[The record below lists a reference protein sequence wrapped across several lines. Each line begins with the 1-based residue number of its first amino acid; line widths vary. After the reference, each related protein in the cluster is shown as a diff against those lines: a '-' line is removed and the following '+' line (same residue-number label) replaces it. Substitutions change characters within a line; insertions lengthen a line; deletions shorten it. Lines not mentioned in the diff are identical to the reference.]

1 MSVDFDAV
9 VVGSGAGGG
18 TAAAE
23 LARGGLRVLLVERGA
38 RFADAVA
45 GQDER
50 RMLIERAACDDR
62 IIELNGR
69 PARPIVGGGL
79 GGSTSLFGA
88 ALLRPGPSDFE
99 PGRFYGGRIPR
110 AVWEW
115 PIGYDELAPYFDRVE
130 DLFAVSGEHGEAT
143 PHLGRRLRPY
153 AQPPPPL
160 EPISQRLCAALRAE
174 GLAPFRLPLAI
185 DWQRCLRCP
194 TCPGYAC
201 PNGARASSASHA
213 VLPALRDAGLTLWER
228 CEAEHFALEGARV
241 RGLWLRD
248 RVTGRRHLLRA
259 SAYLLGAGA
268 IATPAILLASGVADR
283 SGQLGRN
290 HMCHLGAAAA
300 AVFARPTGAAS
311 RYAKQIGISD
321 FYLGMRDFP
330 HKLGYA
336 QVVPVPGP
344 LTLREYA
351 PLPIPPSLAGA
362 LHARALL
369 LVGSVE
375 DLPRPG
381 NRVTLGSGGR
391 IRLER
396 SFAAYDVL
404 RARHMASALRRLVRR
419 AGAPVAVA
427 RVAAHAHEHLAH
439 QVGTTRFGRDPA
451 TSVLDAQCRLHAHPE
466 IYVVDGSFFPTSLGV
481 GPALT
486 IAANALRVAGHILK
500 ERP

>member
-1 MSVDFDAV
+1 MSSDFDAI

-38 RFADAVA
+38 RFDDPVA

-62 IIELNGR
+62 TIQLNGR
-69 PARPIVGGGL
+69 SARPIVGGGL

-88 ALLRPGPSDFE
+88 ALLRPGPADFE
-99 PGRFYGGRIPR
+99 PGRFYGDRIPR
-110 AVWEW
+110 ALREW
-115 PIGYDELAPYFDRVE
+115 PIDYDALAPYFDRAE
-130 DLFAVSGEHGEAT
+130 DLFAVSGDHAEAM

-153 AQPPPPL
+153 AQPAPPL
-160 EPISQRLCAALRAE
+160 EPISQRLEAALRAE

-185 DWQRCLRCP
+185 DWSRCLRCP

-213 VLPALRDAGLTLWER
+213 VLPAVRDARLTLWER
-228 CEAEHFALEGARV
+228 CEAERFVLDGDRV

-248 RVTGRRHLLRA
+248 RTTGRRLLLRA
-259 SAYLLGAGA
+259 GVYLLGAGA
-268 IATPAILLASGVADR
+268 IGTPAILLRSAVADR
-283 SGQLGRN
+283 SDQLGRN

-311 RYAKQIGISD
+311 RYAKQIGVSD
-321 FYLGMRDFP
+321 FYLGTADFP

-344 LTLREYA
+344 LTLREHA
-351 PLPIPPSLAGA
+351 PLPIPQSLARA
-362 LHARALL
+362 LHARSLL
-369 LVGSVE
+369 LVGSIE
-375 DLPRPG
+375 DLPQPG
-381 NRVTLGSGGR
+381 NRVTLASNGE
-391 IRLER
+391 IRLDR
-396 SFAAYDVL
+396 RFADYDVL
-404 RARHMASALRRLVRR
+404 RARRMVRELRRLVRR
-419 AGAPVAVA
+419 AGAPIAFAQVADD
-427 RVAAHAHEHLAH
+427 AHEHLAH
-439 QVGTTRFGRDPA
+439 QVGTCRFGRDPA

-466 IYVVDGSFFPTSLGV
+466 IYVVDGSWLPTSLGV

-486 IAANALRVAGHILK
+486 IAANALRVAAHILK